1 MTSSTNTRSNSSSRS
16 SSTIFDRYPILNGIG
31 GLSHGSFFRI
41 QDSSVLQGQER
52 GQGGRGPTTESL
64 APQLYK
70 IMIGESFIYSP
81 NLTWLIMSVCVWRIV
96 PYNLDIDLDLRDNT
110 NNTNTTNVR
119 VVPLQPP
126 LLQDVLILLDRIYIN
141 LFLAL
146 SYITFW
152 HCALYFWGYC
162 NRPFVSNRIYNIHKV
177 LHNIFYTVLG
187 IFQWTIVEGMFIYL
201 YKSEKLPY
209 CTTTITTN
217 DNSTDNWN
225 WNWNILFQTLILS
238 ILVPSYRDIHFY
250 FTHRFIHIRCL
261 YKYIHSVHHR
271 NTDIEP
277 FAGLAM
283 HPIEHLYYF
292 TCYGPLLI
300 LPTLFQFKLH
310 PFLLFWMG
318 MHVIIT
324 PAASHSG
331 YEDHFSADILH
342 YLHHRYC
349 ECNYSAGIN
358 FDSYFGTYRNT
369 LAVQQ
374 KQLMSKVEEE
384 EEEEEET
391 TTTTATKLPPLPP
404 ADPKST
410 LIGWYYPEHIEYQL
424 GTYTIIFGSMLIYY
438 YAHNSNSN
446 SNSGKITMS
455 SSMMVIYS
463 IPFGPII
470 WAFILG
476 IWTAPTKISWRKIC
490 LAPFDKDSTLSL
502 LLHFGLGFILGVLPI
517 SYLLYLHLI

>member
-1 MTSSTNTRSNSSSRS
+1 
-16 SSTIFDRYPILNGIG
+16 
-31 GLSHGSFFRI
+31 
-41 QDSSVLQGQER
+41 
-52 GQGGRGPTTESL
+52 
-64 APQLYK
+64 
-70 IMIGESFIYSP
+70 
-81 NLTWLIMSVCVWRIV
+81 
-96 PYNLDIDLDLRDNT
+96 
-110 NNTNTTNVR
+110 
-119 VVPLQPP
+119 
-126 LLQDVLILLDRIYIN
+126 
-141 LFLAL
+141 
-146 SYITFW
+146 
-152 HCALYFWGYC
+152 
-162 NRPFVSNRIYNIHKV
+162 
-177 LHNIFYTVLG
+177 
-187 IFQWTIVEGMFIYL
+187 MFIYL
-201 YKSEKLPY
+201 YKSKKLPY

-374 KQLMSKVEEE
+374 KQLTSKVEEEEE

-391 TTTTATKLPPLPP
+391 TTTATKLPPPPP

>member
-1 MTSSTNTRSNSSSRS
+1 MTSSTNTRSSSSSRSRSS

-41 QDSSVLQGQER
+41 QDSSVLQEQER
-52 GQGGRGPTTESL
+52 GQGGRGPTSESL

-81 NLTWLIMSVCVWRIV
+81 NLTWLIMSV
-96 PYNLDIDLDLRDNT
+96 YNA
-110 NNTNTTNVR
+110 NNTNTTNVH
-119 VVPLQPP
+119 VVQLQPQ
-126 LLQDVLILLDRIYIN
+126 LQDVIILLDRIYIN

-201 YKSEKLPY
+201 YKSKKLPY

-217 DNSTDNWN
+217 DNSTENWN

-369 LAVQQ
+369 LAVPQ
-374 KQLMSKVEEE
+374 KQLTFKVVV
-384 EEEEEET
+384 EEEEET
-391 TTTTATKLPPLPP
+391 TTATATKLPPAPP

-424 GTYTIIFGSMLIYY
+424 DP
-438 YAHNSNSN
+438 
-446 SNSGKITMS
+446 NSGKITMR

-463 IPFGPII
+463 IPFGPLL

-476 IWTAPTKISWRKIC
+476 IWTAPTRISWRKMF
-490 LAPFDKDSTLSL
+490 LAPFDKDSTFSL
-502 LLHFGLGFILGVLPI
+502 VLHFGLGFILGVLPI